1 MKLTKTQIKQLIK
14 EELARGIPDYAFD
27 EPANEALR
35 LLAFIPQGNKRKAEY
50 YLFGIKYTKE
60 QWLDFKKESNGI
72 PFYKTSA
79 GRAAGVRV

>member
-1 MKLTKTQIKQLIK
+1 MKESLETQRIKSSDGTVAYYVSI
-14 EELARGIPDYAFD
+14 
-27 EPANEALR
+27 NEVNKMHNWDGAAL
-35 LLAFIPQGNKRKAEY
+35 IPQGNKRKAEY